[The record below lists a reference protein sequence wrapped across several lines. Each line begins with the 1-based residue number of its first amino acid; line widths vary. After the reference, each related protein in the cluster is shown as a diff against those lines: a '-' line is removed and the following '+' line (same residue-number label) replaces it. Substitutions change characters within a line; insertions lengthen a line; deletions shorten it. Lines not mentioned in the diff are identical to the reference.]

1 MKRRILKQTKLLWHC
16 AVQLSTVVMGPA
28 YEECPPPHWCLSGI
42 NDPRQS
48 SRSSASFSLSY
59 FPQQRPAGD
68 RFYTRNT
75 RQCRAA
81 RQGNI
86 SNYVWG
92 SLEKITQLSSFYVC
106 VYVNTDCQCPSLLP
120 LPTVSQHNNKVTQL
134 RLAPI
139 IIYTNIYILHI

>member
-1 MKRRILKQTKLLWHC
+1 MKNARPRTDAYQVLMIPVK
-16 AVQLSTVVMGPA
+16 VPA
-28 YEECPPPHWCLSGI
+28 PPPPSVCHIFHS
-42 NDPRQS
+42 NDLLGPGFTPEIHDSVGGQ
-48 SRSSASFSLSY
+48 
-59 FPQQRPAGD
+59 
-68 RFYTRNT
+68 YT
-75 RQCRAA
+75 AA

-139 IIYTNIYILHI
+139 IIYTNIYILRT